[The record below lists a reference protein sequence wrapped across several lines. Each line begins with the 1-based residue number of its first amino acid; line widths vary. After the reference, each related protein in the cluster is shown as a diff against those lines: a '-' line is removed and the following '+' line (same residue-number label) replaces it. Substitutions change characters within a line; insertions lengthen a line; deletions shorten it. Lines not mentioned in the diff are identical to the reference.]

1 MLSGNL
7 VSLLSPFFITVPIS
21 FMAPQVYIEVSHSQF
36 LYMPPINYNDYV
48 FIRTVGLRL
57 RINQSH

>member
-21 FMAPQVYIEVSHSQF
+21 YMAPQVYISKCDR
-36 LYMPPINYNDYV
+36 PPIVCLPDLVQALTTTSMYS
-48 FIRTVGLRL
+48 FEL
-57 RINQSH
+57 